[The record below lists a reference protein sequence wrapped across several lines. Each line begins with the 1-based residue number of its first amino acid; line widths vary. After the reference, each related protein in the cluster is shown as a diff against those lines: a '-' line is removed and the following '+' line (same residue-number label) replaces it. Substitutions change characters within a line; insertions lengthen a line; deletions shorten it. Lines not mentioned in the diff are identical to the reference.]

1 MKFSEN
7 RPVKIVMLGAGGT
20 GGHIAPHLY
29 RLLYALERPV
39 RFILCDGDI
48 VEEKNLVRQNFT
60 PADLGENKAKV
71 LAERY
76 SSVFGMETEY
86 VPEFIESGEYLL
98 SMLEPRVFR
107 TGAYSNS
114 AVIKELVILIGA
126 VDNNKSRKLC
136 HEVFYKLD
144 DLIYIDSGNGMHT
157 GQIVCGIRSGH
168 RRRGHDLQHPDRR
181 RNACAADHVCN
192 GFCQYARH
200 PTENKEESSMRSS
213 VDAAAFYKAMTALMD
228 IPAKSPVKVLQEI
241 KAEFTAD
248 HCTLSATD
256 FGTWLSV
263 TIPASGDDFAFVFWN
278 SAGVQKVCRY
288 FTGQLELELSG
299 QRKSQIITMYCG
311 DKGGKFPVHEAEECP
326 TWPEFE
332 AKQSYTANAANILK
346 CVKQVKYAVDLRSTR
361 PEYQG
366 VLFQSKHIWA
376 VEGHRAACCDDGG
389 LDVETPFLVG
399 VSALEQLKVFGAT
412 DIQISVAD
420 NWVLF
425 QNEHV
430 RLLAKRI
437 LNVTPI
443 TYESVVPQKWNEEF
457 CFHRKDF
464 VQALKYLLAC
474 VGKADKPYVRFDNG
488 ALTLRTK
495 ECLYKAAVSISA
507 ESSIIFGFD
516 ARYMLDALTQF
527 EKQDMVA
534 MRLTS
539 PLGAISLIADNSSAI
554 VLPVRLKEEQKAA

>member
-1 MKFSEN
+1 
-7 RPVKIVMLGAGGT
+7 
-20 GGHIAPHLY
+20 
-29 RLLYALERPV
+29 
-39 RFILCDGDI
+39 
-48 VEEKNLVRQNFT
+48 
-60 PADLGENKAKV
+60 
-71 LAERY
+71 
-76 SSVFGMETEY
+76 
-86 VPEFIESGEYLL
+86 
-98 SMLEPRVFR
+98 
-107 TGAYSNS
+107 
-114 AVIKELVILIGA
+114 
-126 VDNNKSRKLC
+126 
-136 HEVFYKLD
+136 
-144 DLIYIDSGNGMHT
+144 
-157 GQIVCGIRSGH
+157 
-168 RRRGHDLQHPDRR
+168 
-181 RNACAADHVCN
+181 
-192 GFCQYARH
+192 
-200 PTENKEESSMRSS
+200 MRSS
-213 VDAAAFYKAMTALMD
+213 VDAAAFYKAMTALID

-241 KAEFTAD
+241 KVEFTAD

-256 FGTWLSV
+256 FNTWLSV

-278 SAGVQKVCRY
+278 SAGVQKVCRHY
-288 FTGQLELELSG
+288 DGALELELQQRGDESFLTMRSG
-299 QRKSQIITMYCG
+299 S
-311 DKGGKFPVHEAEECP
+311 KGGEFPVYDTEDCP

-332 AKQSYTANAANILK
+332 VKQTYTANAAKIIA
-346 CVKQVKYAVDLRSTR
+346 CVKQVKYAVDLRNTR
-361 PEYQG
+361 PEYHG

-389 LDVETPFLVG
+389 LDVEKPFLVG
-399 VSALEQLKVFGAT
+399 VPALEQLKAFGDA
-412 DIQISVAD
+412 DMQISVAD

-474 VGKADKPYVRFDNG
+474 VGKADKPYVRFENG
-488 ALTLRTK
+488 LLNLRAK
-495 ECLYKAAVSISA
+495 DCLYKAAVSISA

-527 EKQDMVA
+527 EKQELVT

-539 PLGAISLIADNSSAI
+539 PLGAISLVAGNSSAI

>member
-1 MKFSEN
+1 
-7 RPVKIVMLGAGGT
+7 
-20 GGHIAPHLY
+20 
-29 RLLYALERPV
+29 
-39 RFILCDGDI
+39 
-48 VEEKNLVRQNFT
+48 
-60 PADLGENKAKV
+60 
-71 LAERY
+71 
-76 SSVFGMETEY
+76 
-86 VPEFIESGEYLL
+86 
-98 SMLEPRVFR
+98 
-107 TGAYSNS
+107 
-114 AVIKELVILIGA
+114 
-126 VDNNKSRKLC
+126 
-136 HEVFYKLD
+136 
-144 DLIYIDSGNGMHT
+144 
-157 GQIVCGIRSGH
+157 
-168 RRRGHDLQHPDRR
+168 
-181 RNACAADHVCN
+181 
-192 GFCQYARH
+192 
-200 PTENKEESSMRSS
+200 MRSS

-299 QRKSQIITMYCG
+299 QRKSQIITMRCG
-311 DKGGKFPVHEAEECP
+311 DKGGKFPVYEAEECP

-366 VLFQSKHIWA
+366 VLFQNKHIWA

-389 LDVETPFLVG
+389 LDVEKPFTVA
-399 VSALEQLKVFGAT
+399 VPALEHLKVFGNT
-412 DIQISVAD
+412 DIQIDV
-420 NWVLF
+420 
-425 QNEHV
+425 NESCV
-430 RLLAKRI
+430 TFRNEWIRLTAHCVP
-437 LNVTPI
+437 NATPLI
-443 TYESVVPQKWNEEF
+443 YENIVPQKWNEEF

-474 VGKADKPYVRFDNG
+474 IGKADKPYVRFHNG
-488 ALTLRTK
+488 TVSLHVNG
-495 ECLYKAAVSISA
+495 CLYKAAVPISM

-516 ARYMLDALTQF
+516 ARFMLDALTQF
-527 EKQDMVA
+527 EKQELA
-534 MRLTS
+534 TMRLTS
-539 PLGAISLIADNSSAI
+539 PLGAISLVAGNSSAI

>member
-1 MKFSEN
+1 
-7 RPVKIVMLGAGGT
+7 
-20 GGHIAPHLY
+20 
-29 RLLYALERPV
+29 
-39 RFILCDGDI
+39 
-48 VEEKNLVRQNFT
+48 
-60 PADLGENKAKV
+60 
-71 LAERY
+71 
-76 SSVFGMETEY
+76 
-86 VPEFIESGEYLL
+86 
-98 SMLEPRVFR
+98 
-107 TGAYSNS
+107 
-114 AVIKELVILIGA
+114 
-126 VDNNKSRKLC
+126 
-136 HEVFYKLD
+136 
-144 DLIYIDSGNGMHT
+144 
-157 GQIVCGIRSGH
+157 
-168 RRRGHDLQHPDRR
+168 
-181 RNACAADHVCN
+181 
-192 GFCQYARH
+192 
-200 PTENKEESSMRSS
+200 MRSS

-241 KAEFTAD
+241 KVEFTAD

-263 TIPASGDDFAFVFWN
+263 TIPASGDNFAFVFWN

-299 QRKSQIITMYCG
+299 QRKSQIITMRCG
-311 DKGGKFPVHEAEECP
+311 DKGGKFPVYEAEECP

-366 VLFQSKHIWA
+366 VLFQNKHIWA
-376 VEGHRAACCDDGG
+376 VEGHRAGCCDDGG
-389 LDVETPFLVG
+389 LDVEPSFIVG
-399 VSALEQLKVFGAT
+399 VPELEQLKAFGNA

-437 LNVTPI
+437 LNVTPM

-474 VGKADKPYVRFDNG
+474 MEKNEKPYVRFHNG
-488 ALTLRTK
+488 NLSLHANG
-495 ECLYKAAVSISA
+495 CLCKAEVPIST
-507 ESSIIFGFD
+507 ESSIVIGFD
-516 ARYMLDALTQF
+516 ARFMLDALTQF
-527 EKQDMVA
+527 EKQETVT
-534 MRLTS
+534 MRLTGS
-539 PLGAISLIADNSSAI
+539 LGAILLIAGNSSAI
-554 VLPVRLKEEQKAA
+554 VLPIRLREEQKAA

>member
-1 MKFSEN
+1 MKLRN
-7 RPVKIVMLGAGGT
+7 
-20 GGHIAPHLY
+20 APH
-29 RLLYALERPV
+29 
-39 RFILCDGDI
+39 G
-48 VEEKNLVRQNFT
+48 
-60 PADLGENKAKV
+60 
-71 LAERY
+71 
-76 SSVFGMETEY
+76 
-86 VPEFIESGEYLL
+86 
-98 SMLEPRVFR
+98 
-107 TGAYSNS
+107 
-114 AVIKELVILIGA
+114 
-126 VDNNKSRKLC
+126 
-136 HEVFYKLD
+136 
-144 DLIYIDSGNGMHT
+144 
-157 GQIVCGIRSGH
+157 RS
-168 RRRGHDLQHPDRR
+168 LKPS
-181 RNACAADHVCN
+181 
-192 GFCQYARH
+192 
-200 PTENKEESSMRSS
+200 K
-213 VDAAAFYKAMTALMD
+213 
-228 IPAKSPVKVLQEI
+228 
-241 KAEFTAD
+241 
-248 HCTLSATD
+248 
-256 FGTWLSV
+256 
-263 TIPASGDDFAFVFWN
+263 
-278 SAGVQKVCRY
+278 
-288 FTGQLELELSG
+288 
-299 QRKSQIITMYCG
+299 
-311 DKGGKFPVHEAEECP
+311 
-326 TWPEFE
+326 
-332 AKQSYTANAANILK
+332 SYTANAANILK

-366 VLFQSKHIWA
+366 VLFQNKHIWA

-399 VSALEQLKVFGAT
+399 VSALEQLKVFGAA

-443 TYESVVPQKWNEEF
+443 PYENVVPQKWNEEF

>member
-1 MKFSEN
+1 
-7 RPVKIVMLGAGGT
+7 
-20 GGHIAPHLY
+20 
-29 RLLYALERPV
+29 
-39 RFILCDGDI
+39 
-48 VEEKNLVRQNFT
+48 
-60 PADLGENKAKV
+60 
-71 LAERY
+71 
-76 SSVFGMETEY
+76 
-86 VPEFIESGEYLL
+86 
-98 SMLEPRVFR
+98 
-107 TGAYSNS
+107 
-114 AVIKELVILIGA
+114 
-126 VDNNKSRKLC
+126 
-136 HEVFYKLD
+136 
-144 DLIYIDSGNGMHT
+144 
-157 GQIVCGIRSGH
+157 
-168 RRRGHDLQHPDRR
+168 
-181 RNACAADHVCN
+181 
-192 GFCQYARH
+192 
-200 PTENKEESSMRSS
+200 MRSS
-213 VDAAAFYKAMTALMD
+213 VDAAAFYKAMTALMEVTS
-228 IPAKSPVKVLQEI
+228 KSSIEVLREI
-241 KAEFTAD
+241 KAEFTGD
-248 HCTLSATD
+248 QCVLSAAD
-256 FGTWLSV
+256 LDTWMSV
-263 TIPASGDDFAFVFWN
+263 TITAVGDSFDLVFRN
-278 SAGVQKVCRY
+278 SANIQKVCRY

-299 QRKSQIITMYCG
+299 QRKSQIITMRCG
-311 DKGGKFPVHEAEECP
+311 DKGGKFPVYEAEECP

-366 VLFQSKHIWA
+366 VLFQKKHIWA

-399 VSALEQLKVFGAT
+399 VSALEQLKVFGAA

-474 VGKADKPYVRFDNG
+474 VGKADKPYVRFENG
-488 ALTLRTK
+488 LLNLRAK
-495 ECLYKAAVSISA
+495 DCLYKAAVSISA

-516 ARYMLDALTQF
+516 ARFMLDALTQF
-527 EKQDMVA
+527 EKQDLVT

-539 PLGAISLIADNSSAI
+539 PLGAILLVAGNSSAI
-554 VLPVRLKEEQKAA
+554 VLPVRLREEQIAA